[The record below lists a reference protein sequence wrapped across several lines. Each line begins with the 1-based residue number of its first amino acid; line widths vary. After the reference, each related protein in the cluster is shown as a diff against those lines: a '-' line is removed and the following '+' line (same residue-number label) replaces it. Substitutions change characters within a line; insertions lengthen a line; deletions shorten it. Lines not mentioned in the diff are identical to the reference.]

1 MSSTE
6 ATKPKVNYRYLFK
19 DIVSGYSEV
28 EYNERIF
35 FVKHLSALDQVD
47 LEVLDE
53 KFFNKAKDRGLPTEK
68 DILDRLKEEEM
79 WLDKDQ
85 AEIDK
90 QKQYIEALEN
100 TRKQFYLKSDIE
112 TNLKQ
117 LGEARLKLVELETAK
132 ENLIGQT
139 CEKYAKSRVSDHY
152 ILKSFYKDQQLKEEA
167 FSEELI
173 DDFAVSDL
181 RMIVY
186 TYNSRL
192 SLFNDTNIQTM
203 TLQDFYTPCYPFCDN
218 VMNFFNKPLFQL
230 STNQVRLIIFTRM
243 FKNIFE
249 NYPKIPQQIQKDPAK
264 IIDYVN
270 AQEKS
275 KDVMDTL
282 EKDGAST
289 VMGAKEDDYEYL
301 GHKKTTGGDSLTEQ
315 LKKKGG
321 RMDMKDL
328 IESMA

>member
-6 ATKPKVNYRYLFK
+6 TTKSKVNYRYLFK

-28 EYNERIF
+28 EYNQRLF

-47 LEVLDE
+47 LEVLE
-53 KFFNKAKDRGLPTEK
+53 ERFFKRAKDRGLPTEK
-68 DILDRLKEEEM
+68 EILDRLEEEEM

-90 QKQYIEALEN
+90 QQQYIEQLEN
-100 TRKQFYLKSDIE
+100 TRKQFYLKNEIE
-112 TNLKQ
+112 SNLEQ
-117 LGEARLKLVELETAK
+117 LEEGRLKLIQLETAK
-132 ENLIGQT
+132 DNLIGQT
-139 CEKYAKSRVSDHY
+139 CEKYAKNRVSDHY
-152 ILKSFYKDQQLKEEA
+152 VLKSFYKDKQLKEEA
-167 FSEELI
+167 FSEEVI
-173 DDFAVSDL
+173 DDFAISDL
-181 RMIVY
+181 RMVIH
-186 TYNSRL
+186 TYNSSL
-192 SLFNDTNIQTM
+192 SLFNDTNIQAM
-203 TLQDFYTPCYPFCDN
+203 TLQDFYTPCYPFSDN

-230 STNQVRLIIFTRM
+230 STNQVKLIIFTRM

-249 NYPKIPQQIQKDPAK
+249 NYPNIPKQIQKDPSK

-270 AQEKS
+270 TQDNAKN
-275 KDVMDTL
+275 VVDTL

-289 VMGAKEDDYEYL
+289 IMGAKEDDYEYL
-301 GHKKTTGGDSLTEQ
+301 GHKKTSGGGSLTEQ